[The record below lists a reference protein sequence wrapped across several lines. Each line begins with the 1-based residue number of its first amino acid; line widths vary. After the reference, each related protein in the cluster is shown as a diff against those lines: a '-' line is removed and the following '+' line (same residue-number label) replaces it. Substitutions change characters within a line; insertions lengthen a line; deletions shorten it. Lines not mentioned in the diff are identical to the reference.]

1 MIDQHVLIVFF
12 VSSALLS
19 LSPGPDNLFVMAQS
33 ARNGRLAGIM
43 VTLGLC
49 TGLVVHTLAVAFG
62 LAALVAASAVVFTL
76 LKFAGAAYLLFLA
89 WKSFHADAE
98 ADSSEAEQVER
109 GKLYRRGIVMN
120 ISNPKV
126 SLFFLAFLPQFA
138 DPKKGP
144 LVPQLLLLGVVF
156 IVAALLVF
164 SLLSLVAGGAG
175 ARFRRS
181 AKVRRV
187 ANRIAG
193 TIFTG
198 FALKLLFSE
207 R

>member
-1 MIDQHVLIVFF
+1 MIDQHVLFMFF
-12 VSSALLS
+12 VSSVVLS

-33 ARNGRLAGIM
+33 ARNGRLAGMM

-49 TGLVVHTLAVAFG
+49 TGLVLHTLAVAFG
-62 LAALVAASAVVFTL
+62 LAALVAASAVAFTV

-89 WKSFHADAE
+89 WKAFHADVE
-98 ADSSEAEQVER
+98 KDSSDVSQVER

-138 DPKKGP
+138 DPKNGP
-144 LVPQLLLLGVVF
+144 LVPQLLFLGAIF

-164 SLLSLVAGGAG
+164 SLLSFVAGGAG

-181 AKVRRV
+181 AKARRV
-187 ANRIAG
+187 VNRIAG
-193 TIFTG
+193 TIFAG
-198 FALKLLFSE
+198 FALKLLFTE